1 MRIHHLTIQGFGPF
15 KDKQEIDFDALSQD
29 KIFMLEG
36 PTGAGKSSIIDAI
49 VFSLYGVTAHEAATK
64 SGPAGQRVRRDYCEV
79 GDETKVC
86 IEFSTGGARYKVTRT
101 AAYDAPKKR
110 GEGTTPVNERAI
122 LEFIDPPHDAINQV
136 REVSLRINEELRM
149 DNEQFSQMVVL
160 PQGDFASFLHAS
172 TEKRREVLEKIFK
185 TFFYDKIKSQLDLR
199 AKEFQGL
206 LAQQG
211 QEINHHVRNLEKEWV
226 ESKGDLDFKRLEA
239 LLNDKNEARDA
250 QNLELQAAID
260 LLRPNS
266 EKQIQERDS
275 VEKFLNPLKAELAL
289 LEDSQEKIKAKSDL
303 SKELDGLNAR
313 ADEMALKESQ
323 LLIRQKA
330 SGLQTLLES
339 RDSADNAMEEAL
351 EQIDEDYAE
360 MTSIE
365 VRARIKE
372 LNVKVPVLSR
382 KKDAAQKAEQEL
394 DDLETLLDESLDNE
408 LKIKSLS
415 TLTSKVSAAE
425 KKLEGAKKKVKEYR
439 ALEKESYI
447 GLAAKKLKK
456 GQPCPV
462 CGSAEHPNP
471 VKGQSGFDQDE
482 LDRLEQIVA
491 DVESE
496 LSEFRYELKDA
507 TTASKKKFK
516 PSTEL
521 KATKKKLEKSASD
534 AEEIVSE
541 YEEAQGELNDL
552 NEYLPHFSDYE
563 SAEKSRIA
571 SDTKIQ
577 SEMKRL
583 KIEDEDT
590 LLEILAI
597 DEDALRAA
605 VSTYTGRIKEINAL
619 LAQPDFKKLP
629 ESAELEEKIATL
641 AEKVSALDA
650 ELSLINDQL
659 AVVERIN
666 ESLRIAQTGI
676 TTAMDEIA
684 ELRETGDPY
693 LKLQG
698 WVDGT
703 NPAGLSL
710 TNFVLQERLEMI
722 LEYASRHLRRMSN
735 GKYEFRLHE
744 DRQGRAKK
752 AGLGITIMDYFAG
765 KERPA
770 ETLSGGETFYA
781 SLALAL
787 GLVEV
792 VKGDNG
798 GIELGTLFIDEGF
811 GSLSDDTLEEVL
823 DVLEDLREQRVIG
836 IISHVEGMKTQI
848 PMRLEVRPTEAGPS
862 TVKMAI
868 GKIAQV

>member
-49 VFSLYGVTAHEAATK
+49 VFALYGVTAHEAATK
-64 SGPAGQRVRRDYCEV
+64 SGPAGQRVRSDYCDA

-86 IEFSTGGARYKVTRT
+86 IDFSTGGARYKVTRT
-101 AAYDAPKKR
+101 AAYDAPKKS
-110 GEGTTPVNERAI
+110 GEGTTPVNAKAI
-122 LEFIDPPHDAINQV
+122 LEFIDPLHEAINQV
-136 REVSLRINEELRM
+136 KEVNLRIKEELRL

-172 TEKRREVLEKIFK
+172 TEKRREVLESIFK
-185 TFFYDKIKSQLDLR
+185 TFFYDKIKGQLDVR

-206 LAQQG
+206 LAQQS

-226 ESKGDLDFKRLEA
+226 ESHGELDFKRLEA
-239 LLNDKNEARDA
+239 LLNDKNEARET
-250 QNLELQAAID
+250 QTLELQSAID

-266 EKQIQERDS
+266 EKQTQERDA
-275 VEKFLNPLKAELAL
+275 VEKVLNPLKAELAL
-289 LEDSQEKIKAKSDL
+289 LEDSKEKIKAKTEL
-303 SKELDGLNAR
+303 STELEALSSK
-313 ADEMALKESQ
+313 ADEMDLKESQ

-339 RDSADNAMEEAL
+339 RDSANDAMEEAL
-351 EQIDEDYAE
+351 EEIDEDYAE
-360 MTSIE
+360 MTSAE
-365 VRARIKE
+365 VKARIKE
-372 LNVKVPVLSR
+372 LNVKVPALSR
-382 KKDAAQKAEQEL
+382 KADAAQKAESEL
-394 DDLETLLDESLDNE
+394 DDLEVLLEESIDNE
-408 LKIKSLS
+408 LKIKALPSLI
-415 TLTSKVSAAE
+415 TKVSALE
-425 KKLEGAKKKVKEYR
+425 KKLDGAKKKVKEYR

-462 CGSAEHPNP
+462 CGSEEHPNP
-471 VKGQSGFDQDE
+471 VINKSIFDQDE
-482 LDRLEQIVA
+482 MDRLEEIVA
-491 DVESE
+491 VVEGDLSE
-496 LSEFRYELKDA
+496 LKYELKDG
-507 TTASKKKFK
+507 TSASKKKFK
-516 PSTEL
+516 PSVEL
-521 KATKKKLEKSASD
+521 KATKKKLEKSAAD
-534 AEEIVSE
+534 AEEIQSE
-541 YEEAQGELNDL
+541 YDDAQQELSDLNDCL
-552 NEYLPHFSDYE
+552 QHFIDYE
-563 SAEKSRIA
+563 SAKKSMVA
-571 SDTKIQ
+571 SETKIE

-583 KIEDEDT
+583 KIEDEDK
-590 LLEILAI
+590 LIKILAI
-597 DEDALRAA
+597 DEEALRAE
-605 VSTYTGRIKEINAL
+605 VSSYTDRIKEINAL

-629 ESAELEEKIATL
+629 DANVLEEKISTMSQ
-641 AEKVSALDA
+641 KVSELEQ

-659 AVVERIN
+659 AVVERII
-666 ESLRIAQTGI
+666 ESLSSAQTGI
-676 TTAMDEIA
+676 SAALDEIA

-698 WVDGT
+698 WVDGK
-703 NPAGLSL
+703 NSAGLSL

-722 LEYASRHLRRMSN
+722 LEFASRHLRRMSN

-744 DRQGRAKK
+744 DKQGRSQK

-868 GKIAQV
+868 GKIG

>member
-49 VFSLYGVTAHEAATK
+49 VYSLYGVTAHEAATK
-64 SGPAGQRVRRDYCEV
+64 SGPAGQRVRSDYCEV

-86 IEFSTGGARYKVTRT
+86 IEFSTGGSRYKVTRT
-101 AAYDAPKKR
+101 AAYDAPKKS
-110 GEGTTPVNERAI
+110 GEGTTPVNAKAI
-122 LEFIDPPHDAINQV
+122 LEFIDPPHEAINQV
-136 REVSLRINEELRM
+136 KEVNLRIKEELRL

-172 TEKRREVLEKIFK
+172 TEKRREVLESIFK
-185 TFFYDKIKSQLDLR
+185 TFFYDKIKSQLDVR

-226 ESKGDLDFKRLEA
+226 ESKGELDFKRLEA
-239 LLNDKNEARDA
+239 LLNDKNELRDA

-266 EKQIQERDS
+266 EKQMQERDAA
-275 VEKFLNPLKAELAL
+275 EKVLNPMKAELAL
-289 LEDSQEKIKAKSDL
+289 LEDSQEKIKAKTDL
-303 SKELDGLNAR
+303 TAELEALNSS

-330 SGLQTLLES
+330 AGLQTLMES
-339 RDSADNAMEEAL
+339 REAADEAMEDAL

-360 MTSIE
+360 MTSPE
-365 VRARIKE
+365 VKARIKE
-372 LNVKVPVLSR
+372 LNVKVPALST
-382 KKDAAQKAEQEL
+382 KAVAAQKAESEL
-394 DDLETLLDESLDNE
+394 DDLEVLLEESIDFE
-408 LKIKSLS
+408 VKIKALP
-415 TLTSKVSAAE
+415 TLTTKVSAAE

-462 CGSAEHPNP
+462 CGSEEHPNP
-471 VKGQSGFDQDE
+471 VKGQSSFDQDE
-482 LDRLEQIVA
+482 LDRLEEIVA
-491 DVESE
+491 DIESDLSE
-496 LSEFRYELKDA
+496 LKYELKDA
-507 TTASKKKFK
+507 TAASKKKFK
-516 PSTEL
+516 PSVEL

-541 YEEAQGELNDL
+541 YEDAQQELSDLNDCL
-552 NEYLPHFSDYE
+552 QHFIDYE
-563 SAEKSRIA
+563 SAEKSKLA

-577 SEMKRL
+577 SEMRRL
-583 KIEDEDT
+583 KIEDEET
-590 LLEILAI
+590 LVEILAI
-597 DEDALRAA
+597 DEDALRAE
-605 VSTYTGRIKEINAL
+605 VSTYTDRIKEINAL

-629 ESAELEEKIATL
+629 ESAELGEKIRTL
-641 AEKVSALDA
+641 TEKVSALNE

-666 ESLRIAQTGI
+666 ESLNSAQVGI
-676 TTAMDEIA
+676 NAALDEIT
-684 ELRETGDPY
+684 ELRQTGDPY

-698 WVDGT
+698 WVDGK
-703 NPAGLSL
+703 NSAGLSL

-722 LEYASRHLRRMSN
+722 LEFASRHLRRMSN

-744 DRQGRAKK
+744 DKQGRAQK

-868 GKIAQV
+868 GNLG

>member
-64 SGPAGQRVRRDYCEV
+64 SGPAGQRVRSDYCEV

-360 MTSIE
+360 MTSTD

-482 LDRLEQIVA
+482 LDRLEEIV
-491 DVESE
+491 VEVENDLSE
-496 LSEFRYELKDA
+496 LKYELKDA
-507 TTASKKKFK
+507 TAASKKKFK
-516 PSTEL
+516 PSIEL

-577 SEMKRL
+577 AEIKRL
-583 KIEDEDT
+583 KIEDEDS
-590 LLEILAI
+590 LLKILKI

-641 AEKVSALDA
+641 AEKVSAMDA

-868 GKIAQV
+868 GNIG

>member
-49 VFSLYGVTAHEAATK
+49 VFALYGVTAHEAATK
-64 SGPAGQRVRRDYCEV
+64 SGPAGQRVRSDYCEA

-101 AAYDAPKKR
+101 AAYDAPKKS
-110 GEGTTPVNERAI
+110 GEGTTPVNAKAI
-122 LEFIDPPHDAINQV
+122 LEFIDPSHEAINQV
-136 REVSLRINEELRM
+136 KEVNLRIKEELRL

-172 TEKRREVLEKIFK
+172 TEKRREVLESIFK
-185 TFFYDKIKSQLDLR
+185 TFFYDKIKGQLDVR

-206 LAQQG
+206 LAQQS

-226 ESKGDLDFKRLEA
+226 ESKGELDFKRLEA
-239 LLNDKNEARDA
+239 LLNDKNEAREN
-250 QNLELQAAID
+250 QNLELKGAID

-266 EKQIQERDS
+266 EKQVQEREAF
-275 VEKFLNPLKAELAL
+275 EKVLNPLKAELAL
-289 LEDSQEKIKAKSDL
+289 LEDSQEKIKAKTDL
-303 SKELDGLNAR
+303 SEELEALSSKT
-313 ADEMALKESQ
+313 DEMALKESQ

-339 RDSADNAMEEAL
+339 RDSADEAMEEAL

-360 MTSIE
+360 MTSAE
-365 VRARIKE
+365 VKARIKE
-372 LNVKVPVLSR
+372 LNVKVPALSR
-382 KKDAAQKAEQEL
+382 KADAAQKAESEL
-394 DDLETLLDESLDNE
+394 DDLEVLLEESIDNE
-408 LKIKSLS
+408 LKIKVLPSLI
-415 TLTSKVSAAE
+415 TKVSALE

-439 ALEKESYI
+439 ALEKEGYI
-447 GLAAKKLKK
+447 GLAAKTLKK

-462 CGSAEHPNP
+462 CGSEEHPNP
-471 VKGQSGFDQDE
+471 VKNKSIFDQDE
-482 LDRLEQIVA
+482 MDRLEEIVA
-491 DVESE
+491 EVEGDLSE
-496 LSEFRYELKDA
+496 LKYELKDA
-507 TTASKKKFK
+507 TSASKKKFK
-516 PSTEL
+516 PSVEL

-534 AEEIVSE
+534 AEEIQGE
-541 YEEAQGELNDL
+541 YEDAQQELSDLNDCL
-552 NEYLPHFSDYE
+552 QHFIDYE
-563 SAEKSRIA
+563 SAEKSKIA
-571 SDTKIQ
+571 SETKIE

-590 LLEILAI
+590 LIEILAI
-597 DEDALRAA
+597 DEEALRAE
-605 VSTYTGRIKEINAL
+605 VTSYTDRIKEINAL

-629 ESAELEEKIATL
+629 DADALVEKISTLSQKVSELEQ
-641 AEKVSALDA
+641 

-666 ESLRIAQTGI
+666 ESLSSAQGGI
-676 TTAMDEIA
+676 SAALDEIA

-698 WVDGT
+698 WVDGK
-703 NPAGLSL
+703 NSAGLSL

-722 LEYASRHLRRMSN
+722 LEFASRHLRRMSN

-744 DRQGRAKK
+744 DKQGRSQK

-868 GKIAQV
+868 GKLS

>member
-64 SGPAGQRVRRDYCEV
+64 SGPAGQRVRSDYCEV

-86 IEFSTGGARYKVTRT
+86 IEFSTGGARYKVTRY

-239 LLNDKNEARDA
+239 LLNDKNEARET

-266 EKQIQERDS
+266 EKQIQERDA
-275 VEKFLNPLKAELAL
+275 VEKVLNPLKAELAL
-289 LEDSQEKIKAKSDL
+289 LEDSQEKIKAKMDL

-330 SGLQTLLES
+330 SGLQTLIES
-339 RDSADNAMEEAL
+339 REAADEAMEDAL

-360 MTSIE
+360 MTSTE

-408 LKIKSLS
+408 LKVKSLP

-471 VKGQSGFDQDE
+471 VKGQSSFDQDE
-482 LDRLEQIVA
+482 LDRLEEIV
-491 DVESE
+491 VEVENDLSE
-496 LSEFRYELKDA
+496 LKYELKDA
-507 TTASKKKFK
+507 TAASKKKFK
-516 PSTEL
+516 PSIEL

-541 YEEAQGELNDL
+541 YEDAQGELNDL

-563 SAEKSRIA
+563 SAEKSRLA

-577 SEMKRL
+577 AEIKRL

-629 ESAELEEKIATL
+629 ESAELEDKIATL
-641 AEKVSALDA
+641 AEKVSVLDA

-676 TTAMDEIA
+676 TTAMDEIT

-848 PMRLEVRPTEAGPS
+848 PMRLEVRPTDAGPS

-868 GKIAQV
+868 GNIG

>member
-49 VFSLYGVTAHEAATK
+49 VFALYGVTAHEAATK
-64 SGPAGQRVRRDYCEV
+64 SGPAGQRVRSDYCEA

-101 AAYDAPKKR
+101 AAYEAPKKS
-110 GEGTTPVNERAI
+110 GEGTTPVNAKAI
-122 LEFIDPPHDAINQV
+122 LEFIDPPHEAINQV
-136 REVSLRINEELRM
+136 KEVNLRIKEELRL

-160 PQGDFASFLHAS
+160 PQGDFATFLHAS
-172 TEKRREVLEKIFK
+172 TEKRREVLESIFK
-185 TFFYDKIKSQLDLR
+185 TFFYDKIKSQLDVR

-226 ESKGDLDFKRLEA
+226 EAKGDLDFKQLEE

-250 QNLELQAAID
+250 QNLALQAAID

-266 EKQIQERDS
+266 EKQIQERDA
-275 VEKFLNPLKAELAL
+275 VEKVLTPLKAELAL
-289 LEDSQEKIKAKSDL
+289 LEDSQEKIKAKTDL

-330 SGLQTLLES
+330 SGLQTLIES
-339 RDSADNAMEEAL
+339 RETADEAMEDAL

-360 MTSIE
+360 MTSTE

-408 LKIKSLS
+408 LKIKSLP

-471 VKGQSGFDQDE
+471 VKGQSSFDQDE
-482 LDRLEQIVA
+482 LDRLEEIV
-491 DVESE
+491 VEVENDLSE
-496 LSEFRYELKDA
+496 LKYELKDA
-507 TTASKKKFK
+507 TAASKKKFK
-516 PSTEL
+516 PSIEL

-552 NEYLPHFSDYE
+552 NEYLPRFSDYE
-563 SAEKSRIA
+563 SAEKSRLA

-577 SEMKRL
+577 AEIKRL
-583 KIEDEDT
+583 KIEDEDS
-590 LLEILAI
+590 LLKILKI

-868 GKIAQV
+868 GNIG

>member
-1 MRIHHLTIQGFGPF
+1 MRIHNLTIQGFGPF

-49 VFSLYGVTAHEAATK
+49 VFALYGVTAHEAATK
-64 SGPAGQRVRRDYCEV
+64 SGPAGQRVRSDYCEA

-101 AAYDAPKKR
+101 AAYDAPKKS
-110 GEGTTPVNERAI
+110 GEGTTPVNAKAI
-122 LEFIDPPHDAINQV
+122 LEFIDPPHEAIHQV
-136 REVSLRINEELRM
+136 KEVSLRIKEELRL

-172 TEKRREVLEKIFK
+172 TEKRREVLESIFK
-185 TFFYDKIKSQLDLR
+185 IFFYDKIKGQLDVR

-206 LAQQG
+206 LAQQS

-226 ESKGDLDFKRLEA
+226 ESYGELDFKRLEA
-239 LLNDKNEARDA
+239 LLNDKNEARETQD
-250 QNLELQAAID
+250 LELQSAID
-260 LLRPNS
+260 LLRPNN
-266 EKQIQERDS
+266 EKQTQEREAI
-275 VEKFLNPLKAELAL
+275 EKVLNPLKAELAL
-289 LEDSQEKIKAKSDL
+289 LEDSQEKIKAKTDL
-303 SKELDGLNAR
+303 STELEALSSK

-330 SGLQTLLES
+330 AGLQTLLES
-339 RDSADNAMEEAL
+339 RDAADDAMEEAL

-360 MTSIE
+360 MTSAE
-365 VRARIKE
+365 VKARIKE
-372 LNVKVPVLSR
+372 LNVKVPALSR
-382 KKDAAQKAEQEL
+382 KADAAQKAESEL
-394 DDLETLLDESLDNE
+394 DDLEVLLEESIDNE
-408 LKIKSLS
+408 LKIKALPSL
-415 TLTSKVSAAE
+415 TTKVSALE
-425 KKLEGAKKKVKEYR
+425 KKLDGAKKKVKECR
-439 ALEKESYI
+439 ALEKEGYI

-462 CGSAEHPNP
+462 CGSEEHPNP
-471 VKGQSGFDQDE
+471 VKSKSIFDQDE
-482 LDRLEQIVA
+482 MDRLEEIVA
-491 DVESE
+491 AVEDE
-496 LSEFRYELKDA
+496 LSELKYELKDA
-507 TTASKKKFK
+507 TSVSKKKFK
-516 PSTEL
+516 PSVEL
-521 KATKKKLEKSASD
+521 KVIKKKLEKSASD
-534 AEEIVSE
+534 AEEIQSE
-541 YEEAQGELNDL
+541 YEDAQQELSDLNDCL
-552 NEYLPHFSDYE
+552 QHFTDYE
-563 SAEKSRIA
+563 SAEKSKVT
-571 SDTKIQ
+571 SETKIK

-583 KIEDEDT
+583 KIKDEEALIET
-590 LLEILAI
+590 LAI
-597 DEDALRAA
+597 DEEALRAE
-605 VSTYTGRIKEINAL
+605 VTTYTDRIKEISAL

-629 ESAELEEKIATL
+629 DADELEEKISAL
-641 AEKVSALDA
+641 SQKVSGLEQ

-666 ESLRIAQTGI
+666 ESLSSAQSGVIA
-676 TTAMDEIA
+676 ALDEIA

-693 LKLQG
+693 LKLQS
-698 WVDGT
+698 WVDGK

-722 LEYASRHLRRMSN
+722 LEFASRHLRRMSN

-744 DRQGRAKK
+744 DKQGRAQK

-811 GSLSDDTLEEVL
+811 GSLSDDTLDEVL

-868 GKIAQV
+868 GKIA

>member
-64 SGPAGQRVRRDYCEV
+64 SGPAGQRVRSDYCEV

-101 AAYDAPKKR
+101 AAYEAPKKS
-110 GEGTTPVNERAI
+110 GEGTTPVNAKAI
-122 LEFIDPPHDAINQV
+122 LEFIDPPHEAINQV
-136 REVSLRINEELRM
+136 KEVNLRIKEELRL

-172 TEKRREVLEKIFK
+172 TEKRREVLESIFK
-185 TFFYDKIKSQLDLR
+185 TFFYDKIKGQLDVR

-226 ESKGDLDFKRLEA
+226 ESKGELDFKRLEA

-250 QNLELQAAID
+250 QNVELQGAID

-266 EKQIQERDS
+266 DKQMQERDAA
-275 VEKFLNPLKAELAL
+275 EKVLNPMKAELAL
-289 LEDSQEKIKAKSDL
+289 LEDSQEKIKAKT
-303 SKELDGLNAR
+303 ELTTELETLNSR
-313 ADEMALKESQ
+313 ADQMALKESQ

-330 SGLQTLLES
+330 SGLQTILES
-339 RDSADNAMEEAL
+339 RETADEAMEDAL
-351 EQIDEDYAE
+351 EQIDEDYVE
-360 MTSIE
+360 MTSTE
-365 VRARIKE
+365 VKARIKE
-372 LNVKVPVLSR
+372 LNVKVPVLST
-382 KKDAAQKAEQEL
+382 KAVAAQKAESEL
-394 DDLETLLDESLDNE
+394 DDLDELLEESIDNE
-408 LKIKSLS
+408 LKIKALP
-415 TLTSKVSAAE
+415 TLTNKVAALE

-462 CGSAEHPNP
+462 CGSEEHPNP
-471 VKGQSGFDQDE
+471 VKGQSSFDQDE

-491 DVESE
+491 EVESE

-521 KATKKKLEKSASD
+521 KATKKKLEKSAAD

-541 YEEAQGELNDL
+541 YEDAQQELSDLNDCL
-552 NEYLPHFSDYE
+552 QHFIDYE
-563 SAEKSRIA
+563 SAEKSKLA

-597 DEDALRAA
+597 DEDSLRAE
-605 VSTYTGRIKEINAL
+605 VSAYSGRIKEINAL

-629 ESAELEEKIATL
+629 ESAELGEKIRTL
-641 AEKVSALDA
+641 TEKVSALNE

-666 ESLRIAQTGI
+666 ESLNSAQAGI
-676 TTAMDEIA
+676 NAALDEIT
-684 ELRETGDPY
+684 ELRLTGDPY

-698 WVDGT
+698 WVDGKNT
-703 NPAGLSL
+703 AGLSL

-722 LEYASRHLRRMSN
+722 LEFASRHLRRMSN

-744 DRQGRAKK
+744 DRQGRAQK

-868 GKIAQV
+868 GNIG

>member
-64 SGPAGQRVRRDYCEV
+64 SGPAGQRVRSDYCEV

-101 AAYDAPKKR
+101 AAYEAPKKS
-110 GEGTTPVNERAI
+110 GEGTTPVNAKAI
-122 LEFIDPPHDAINQV
+122 LEFIDPPHEAINQV
-136 REVSLRINEELRM
+136 KEVNLRIKEELRL

-172 TEKRREVLEKIFK
+172 TEKRREVLESIFK
-185 TFFYDKIKSQLDLR
+185 TFFYDKIKGQLDVR

-226 ESKGDLDFKRLEA
+226 ESKGELDFKRLEA
-239 LLNDKNEARDA
+239 LLNDKNETRDA
-250 QNLELQAAID
+250 QNVELQGAID

-266 EKQIQERDS
+266 DKQMQERDAA
-275 VEKFLNPLKAELAL
+275 EKVLNPMKAELAL
-289 LEDSQEKIKAKSDL
+289 LEDSQEKIKAKTDL
-303 SKELDGLNAR
+303 TTELETLNSR
-313 ADEMALKESQ
+313 ADQMALKESQ

-330 SGLQTLLES
+330 SGLQTILES
-339 RDSADNAMEEAL
+339 RETADEAMEDAL
-351 EQIDEDYAE
+351 EQIDEDYVE
-360 MTSIE
+360 MTSTE
-365 VRARIKE
+365 VKARIKE
-372 LNVKVPVLSR
+372 LNVKVPVLST
-382 KKDAAQKAEQEL
+382 KAVAAQKAESEL
-394 DDLETLLDESLDNE
+394 EDLDELLEESIDNE
-408 LKIKSLS
+408 LKIKALP
-415 TLTSKVSAAE
+415 TLTNKVAALE

-462 CGSAEHPNP
+462 CGSEEHPNP
-471 VKGQSGFDQDE
+471 VKGQSSFDQDE

-491 DVESE
+491 EIESE
-496 LSEFRYELKDA
+496 LSEFKYELKDA

-521 KATKKKLEKSASD
+521 KATKKKLEKSAAD

-541 YEEAQGELNDL
+541 FEDAQQELSDLND
-552 NEYLPHFSDYE
+552 YLQHFIDYE
-563 SAEKSRIA
+563 SAEKSKHA

-597 DEDALRAA
+597 DEDSLRAE
-605 VSTYTGRIKEINAL
+605 VSAYTGRIKEINAL

-629 ESAELEEKIATL
+629 ESAELGEKIRTL
-641 AEKVSALDA
+641 TEKVTALNE

-666 ESLRIAQTGI
+666 ESLNSAQAGI
-676 TTAMDEIA
+676 NAALDEIT
-684 ELRETGDPY
+684 ELRQTGDPY

-698 WVDGT
+698 WVDGKNT
-703 NPAGLSL
+703 AGLSL

-722 LEYASRHLRRMSN
+722 LEFASRHLRRMSN

-744 DRQGRAKK
+744 DRQGRAQK

-848 PMRLEVRPTEAGPS
+848 PMRLEVRPTDAGPS

-868 GKIAQV
+868 GNIG

>member
-49 VFSLYGVTAHEAATK
+49 VFALYGVTAHEAATK
-64 SGPAGQRVRRDYCEV
+64 SGPAGQRVRSDYCEV

-101 AAYDAPKKR
+101 AAYEAPKKS
-110 GEGTTPVNERAI
+110 GEGTTPVNAKAI
-122 LEFIDPPHDAINQV
+122 LEFIDPPHEAINQV
-136 REVSLRINEELRM
+136 KEVNLRIKEELRL

-172 TEKRREVLEKIFK
+172 TEKRREVLESIFK
-185 TFFYDKIKSQLDLR
+185 TFFYDKIKSQLDVR

-226 ESKGDLDFKRLEA
+226 DSKGELDFKRLEA
-239 LLNDKNEARDA
+239 LLNDKNETRDT
-250 QNLELQAAID
+250 QNVELQAAID

-266 EKQIQERDS
+266 EKQMQERDAAER
-275 VEKFLNPLKAELAL
+275 VLNPLKAELAL
-289 LEDSQEKIKAKSDL
+289 LEDSQEKIKAKTDL
-303 SKELDGLNAR
+303 TTELEGLNSR
-313 ADEMALKESQ
+313 ADQMALKESQ

-330 SGLQTLLES
+330 SGLQTLIES
-339 RDSADNAMEEAL
+339 REASDEAMDDAL

-360 MTSIE
+360 MTSAE
-365 VRARIKE
+365 VKARIKE
-372 LNVKVPVLSR
+372 LNVKVPALST
-382 KKDAAQKAEQEL
+382 KAVAAQKAESEL
-394 DDLETLLDESLDNE
+394 DDLEVLLEESIDFE
-408 LKIKSLS
+408 VKIKALP
-415 TLTSKVSAAE
+415 TLINKVAAAE

-462 CGSAEHPNP
+462 CGSEEHPNP

-482 LDRLEQIVA
+482 LDRLEEIVA
-491 DVESE
+491 DIESDLSE
-496 LSEFRYELKDA
+496 LKYELKDA
-507 TTASKKKFK
+507 NSASKKKFK
-516 PSTEL
+516 PSAEL
-521 KATKKKLEKSASD
+521 KATKKKLEKSAAD

-541 YEEAQGELNDL
+541 YEDAQQELNDL
-552 NEYLPHFSDYE
+552 NDCLQHFIDYE
-563 SAEKSRIA
+563 SAEKSKLA

-577 SEMKRL
+577 SEIKRL

-597 DEDALRAA
+597 DEDSLRAE
-605 VSTYTGRIKEINAL
+605 VSSYTDRIKEINAL

-629 ESAELEEKIATL
+629 ESAELGEKIRALT
-641 AEKVSALDA
+641 EKVSALNE
-650 ELSLINDQL
+650 ELSRINDQL

-666 ESLRIAQTGI
+666 ESLNTAQVGI
-676 TTAMDEIA
+676 NAALDEIT
-684 ELRETGDPY
+684 ELRQTGDPY

-698 WVDGT
+698 WVDGKNT
-703 NPAGLSL
+703 AGLSL

-722 LEYASRHLRRMSN
+722 LEFASRHLRRMSN

-744 DRQGRAKK
+744 DKQGRAQK

-868 GKIAQV
+868 GNLG

>member
-64 SGPAGQRVRRDYCEV
+64 SGPAGQRVRSDYCEA

-101 AAYDAPKKR
+101 AAYEAPKKS
-110 GEGTTPVNERAI
+110 GEGTTPVNAKAI
-122 LEFIDPPHDAINQV
+122 LEFIDPPHEAINQV
-136 REVSLRINEELRM
+136 KEVNLRIKEELRL

-172 TEKRREVLEKIFK
+172 TEKRREVLESIFK
-185 TFFYDKIKSQLDLR
+185 TFFYDKIKGQLDVR

-226 ESKGDLDFKRLEA
+226 ESKGELDFKRLEA

-250 QNLELQAAID
+250 QNVELQGAID

-266 EKQIQERDS
+266 DKQMQERDAA
-275 VEKFLNPLKAELAL
+275 EKVLNPMKAELAL
-289 LEDSQEKIKAKSDL
+289 LEDSQEKIKAKT
-303 SKELDGLNAR
+303 ELTTELETLNSR
-313 ADEMALKESQ
+313 ADQMALKESQ

-330 SGLQTLLES
+330 SGLQTILES
-339 RDSADNAMEEAL
+339 RETADEAMEDAL
-351 EQIDEDYAE
+351 EQIDEDYVE
-360 MTSIE
+360 MTSTE
-365 VRARIKE
+365 VKARIKE
-372 LNVKVPVLSR
+372 LNVKVPVLST
-382 KKDAAQKAEQEL
+382 KAVAAQKAESEL
-394 DDLETLLDESLDNE
+394 EDLDELLEESIDNE
-408 LKIKSLS
+408 QKIKALP
-415 TLTSKVSAAE
+415 TLTNKVAALE

-462 CGSAEHPNP
+462 CGSEEHPNP
-471 VKGQSGFDQDE
+471 VKGQSSFEQDE

-491 DVESE
+491 EVESE
-496 LSEFRYELKDA
+496 LSEFKYELKDA

-521 KATKKKLEKSASD
+521 KATKKKLEKSAAD

-541 YEEAQGELNDL
+541 YEDAQQELSDLNDCL
-552 NEYLPHFSDYE
+552 QHFIDYE
-563 SAEKSRIA
+563 SAEKSKLA

-597 DEDALRAA
+597 DEDSLRAE
-605 VSTYTGRIKEINAL
+605 VSAYSGRIKEINAL

-629 ESAELEEKIATL
+629 ESAELGEKIRTL
-641 AEKVSALDA
+641 TEKVSALNE

-666 ESLRIAQTGI
+666 ESLNSAQAGI
-676 TTAMDEIA
+676 NAALDEIT
-684 ELRETGDPY
+684 ELRLTGDPY

-698 WVDGT
+698 WVDGKNT
-703 NPAGLSL
+703 AGLSL

-722 LEYASRHLRRMSN
+722 LEFASRHLRRMSN

-744 DRQGRAKK
+744 DRQGRAQK

-868 GKIAQV
+868 GNLA

>member
-49 VFSLYGVTAHEAATK
+49 VFALYGVTAHEAATI
-64 SGPAGQRVRRDYCEV
+64 SGPAGQRVRSDYCEA

-86 IEFSTGGARYKVTRT
+86 IDFSTGGSRYRVTRI
-101 AAYDAPKKR
+101 AAYDAPKKS
-110 GEGTTPVNERAI
+110 GEGTTPVNAKAI
-122 LEFIDPPHDAINQV
+122 LEFIDPPHEAINQV
-136 REVSLRINEELRM
+136 KEVNLRIKEELRL

-172 TEKRREVLEKIFK
+172 TEKRREILESIFK
-185 TFFYDKIKSQLDLR
+185 TFFYDKIKAQLDVR
-199 AKEFQGL
+199 AKEIQGL
-206 LAQQG
+206 IAQQG
-211 QEINHHVRNLEKEWV
+211 QEINHHVRNLEKEWNP
-226 ESKGDLDFKRLEA
+226 SKGDLDFKRLEG
-239 LLNDKNEARDA
+239 LLNDKNEPRDS
-250 QNLELQAAID
+250 QNLELQNAID

-266 EKQIQERDS
+266 DTQMKERDA
-275 VEKFLNPLKAELAL
+275 VEKILNPLKAELAL
-289 LEDSQEKIKAKSDL
+289 LEDSQEKIKAKTDL
-303 SKELDGLNAR
+303 TAELHDLTSMT
-313 ADEMALKESQ
+313 DVMTLKESQ

-330 SGLQTLLES
+330 SGLQTLLEN
-339 RDSADNAMEEAL
+339 RNSAEDAMEEAL
-351 EQIDEDYAE
+351 EQIDENYTE
-360 MTSIE
+360 MTSSE
-365 VRARIKE
+365 VTTRIKE
-372 LNVKVPVLSR
+372 LNVNVPRLS
-382 KKDAAQKAEQEL
+382 KKADAAQKAESEL
-394 DDLETLLDESLDNE
+394 DDLEQLLEESMDIE
-408 LKIKSLS
+408 LKIKALP
-415 TLTSKVSAAE
+415 TLTTRVSTME
-425 KKLEGAKKKVKEYR
+425 KKLENTKKNRKDYR

-462 CGSAEHPNP
+462 CGSQEHPNP
-471 VKGQSGFDQDE
+471 VKGQSSFEQDK
-482 LDRLEQIVA
+482 LDRLEEIVA
-491 DVESE
+491 EVENN
-496 LSEFRYELKDA
+496 LSEIKYELKDA
-507 TTASKKKFK
+507 ISASKKKFK
-516 PSTEL
+516 SSAEL

-534 AEEIVSE
+534 SE
-541 YEEAQGELNDL
+541 KIESELEDAQQELSDLNDCL
-552 NEYLPHFSDYE
+552 KYFINYE
-563 SAEKSRIA
+563 SAEKLKTTN
-571 SDTKIQ
+571 DTKLE
-577 SEMKRL
+577 SEMRRL
-583 KIEDEDT
+583 KVEDEDT
-590 LLEILAI
+590 LIQILAI
-597 DEDALRAA
+597 DEDKLRAE

-629 ESAELEEKIATL
+629 ESVELEEKISIL
-641 AEKVSALDA
+641 KQKVHEREQ
-650 ELSLINDQL
+650 ELSRINDQL
-659 AVVERIN
+659 AIVERIN
-666 ESLRIAQTGI
+666 ESLNFALTGI
-676 TTAMDEIA
+676 NSALDEIT
-684 ELRETGDPY
+684 EMRQTGDPY

-703 NPAGLSL
+703 NTADLSL

-823 DVLEDLREQRVIG
+823 DVLEDLREQRIIG

-862 TVKMAI
+862 KVKMAV
-868 GKIAQV
+868 GKIA

>member
-64 SGPAGQRVRRDYCEV
+64 SGPAGQRVRSDYCEV

-360 MTSIE
+360 MTSTE

-482 LDRLEQIVA
+482 LDRLEEVV
-491 DVESE
+491 VEVENDLSE
-496 LSEFRYELKDA
+496 LKYELKDA
-507 TTASKKKFK
+507 TAASKKKFK
-516 PSTEL
+516 PSIEL

-577 SEMKRL
+577 AEIKRL
-583 KIEDEDT
+583 KIEDEDS
-590 LLEILAI
+590 LLKILKI

-868 GKIAQV
+868 GNLG

>member
-1 MRIHHLTIQGFGPF
+1 MRIHSLTIQGFGPF

-36 PTGAGKSSIIDAI
+36 PTGSGKSSIIDAI
-49 VFSLYGVTAHEAATK
+49 VFALYGVTAHEAATK
-64 SGPAGQRVRRDYCEV
+64 SGPAGQRVRSDYCEP

-86 IEFSTGGARYKVTRT
+86 IDFSTGGARYKVTRT
-101 AAYDAPKKR
+101 AAYDAPKKS
-110 GEGTTPVNERAI
+110 GEGTTPVNAKAI
-122 LEFIDPPHDAINQV
+122 LEFIDPPHEAVSQV
-136 REVSLRINEELRM
+136 KEVNLRIKEELRL

-172 TEKRREVLEKIFK
+172 TEKRREVLESIFK

-199 AKEFQGL
+199 AKEIQGL
-206 LAQQG
+206 LAQQAI
-211 QEINHHVRNLEKEWV
+211 EINHHVRNLQKEWV
-226 ESKGDLDFKRLEA
+226 ESKGDLDFERLEA
-239 LLNDKNEARDA
+239 VLNDNNESRQTQD
-250 QNLELQAAID
+250 LELKSAID

-266 EKQIQERDS
+266 ENLIQERTA
-275 VEKFLNPLKAELAL
+275 VEKVLTPKKAELAL
-289 LEDSQEKIKAKSDL
+289 LEDSQEKIQAK
-303 SKELDGLNAR
+303 KELSEELEGLSSK
-313 ADEMALKESQ
+313 ADEMTLKESQ
-323 LLIRQKA
+323 LLMRQKA
-330 SGLQTLLES
+330 AGLQTLLES
-339 RDSADNAMEEAL
+339 RDSADETMEEAF
-351 EQIDEDYAE
+351 EQIGEDYAE
-360 MTSIE
+360 LTSVE
-365 VRARIKE
+365 VKARIKE
-372 LNVKVPVLSR
+372 LNLKVPALA
-382 KKDAAQKAEQEL
+382 KKADAAQKAETELEDL
-394 DDLETLLDESLDNE
+394 DDLINESIDIE
-408 LKIKSLS
+408 QKIKALPSLTTKAS
-415 TLTSKVSAAE
+415 SLE
-425 KKLEGAKKKVKEYR
+425 KKFDAAKKKVKEYR
-439 ALEKESYI
+439 TLERDSYI

-462 CGSAEHPNP
+462 CGSEEHPNP
-471 VKGQSGFDQDE
+471 VKAQGSYDQDE
-482 LDRLEQIVA
+482 MNRLE
-491 DVESE
+491 ESVSEIERE
-496 LSEFRYELKDA
+496 LGDLKYDLKDA

-516 PSTEL
+516 PSVEL

-534 AEEIVSE
+534 AEEIVDE
-541 YEEAQGELNDL
+541 YEAAQQELSDLNDCL
-552 NEYLPHFSDYE
+552 QHFIDYE
-563 SAEKSRIA
+563 SAEKSKIA
-571 SDTKIQ
+571 SETKLQ

-583 KIEDEDT
+583 KIEDEDS
-590 LLEILAI
+590 LVEILEI
-597 DEDALRAA
+597 DEEALRAE
-605 VSTYTGRIKEINAL
+605 VSGYTDRIKEINTL
-619 LAQPDFKKLP
+619 LAQADFKKLP
-629 ESAELEEKIATL
+629 DADELDQKIQVL
-641 AEKVSALDA
+641 VEKVTELDV
-650 ELSLINDQL
+650 ELSAINDQL

-666 ESLRIAQTGI
+666 EGLKSAQLGVA
-676 TTAMDEIA
+676 TALDEIS

-698 WVDGT
+698 WVDGK
-703 NPAGLSL
+703 NSAGLSL

-722 LEYASRHLRRMSN
+722 LEFASRHLRRMSN
-735 GKYEFRLHE
+735 GKYEFRLYE
-744 DRQGRAKK
+744 EKQGRTQK

-823 DVLEDLREQRVIG
+823 DVLEDLREERVIG

-868 GKIAQV
+868 ASIG

>member
-64 SGPAGQRVRRDYCEV
+64 SGPAGQRVRSDYCEA

-86 IEFSTGGARYKVTRT
+86 IEFSTGGARYKVTRN
-101 AAYDAPKKR
+101 AAYDAPKKS
-110 GEGTTPVNERAI
+110 GEGTTPVNAKAI
-122 LEFIDPPHDAINQV
+122 LEFIDPTHEAISQV
-136 REVSLRINEELRM
+136 KEVNLRIKEELRL

-172 TEKRREVLEKIFK
+172 TEKRREVLESIFK
-185 TFFYDKIKSQLDLR
+185 TFFYDKIKSQLDVR

-211 QEINHHVRNLEKEWV
+211 QEINHHVRNLEKEWI
-226 ESKGDLDFKRLEA
+226 ESKGELDFKRLEA
-239 LLNDKNEARDA
+239 LLNDKNEKRETQD
-250 QNLELQAAID
+250 LELQGAID

-266 EKQIQERDS
+266 ENQIQKREA
-275 VEKFLNPLKAELAL
+275 VEKLLNPLKAELAL
-289 LEDSQEKIKAKSDL
+289 LEDSQEKFKAKTDL
-303 SKELDGLNAR
+303 TTELEGLNSKT
-313 ADEMALKESQ
+313 DEMTLKESQ

-330 SGLQTLLES
+330 SGLQTLLEN
-339 RDSADNAMEEAL
+339 RDSADEAMEEAL
-351 EQIDEDYAE
+351 NQIDDSYAE
-360 MTSIE
+360 MTSSE
-365 VRARIKE
+365 VKSRIKE
-372 LNVKVPVLSR
+372 LNVKVPALS
-382 KKDAAQKAEQEL
+382 KKADAAQKAESEL
-394 DDLETLLDESLDNE
+394 DDLEVLLEESIDNE
-408 LKIKSLS
+408 IKIKALP
-415 TLTSKVSAAE
+415 TLTTKVSVLE
-425 KKLEGAKKKVKEYR
+425 KKLEGAKKKVKDYR

-462 CGSAEHPNP
+462 CGSEEHPNP
-471 VKGQSGFDQDE
+471 VKGKGGFDQDE
-482 LDRLEQIVA
+482 MDRLEVIV
-491 DVESE
+491 DEVESE
-496 LSEFRYELKDA
+496 LSELKYEFKDA
-507 TTASKKKFK
+507 TSASKKKFK
-516 PSTEL
+516 PSAEL

-541 YEEAQGELNDL
+541 YEDAQQTLSDLNDCL
-552 NEYLPHFSDYE
+552 QHFIDYE
-563 SAEKSRIA
+563 SAEKSKVI
-571 SDTKIQ
+571 SETKI
-577 SEMKRL
+577 ETDMKRL

-590 LLEILAI
+590 LIEILAI
-597 DEDALRAA
+597 DEDALRAE
-605 VSTYTGRIKEINAL
+605 VSAFTGRIKEINAL

-629 ESAELEEKIATL
+629 DSAVLEEKIKTL
-641 AEKVSALDA
+641 GEKVGELDQ
-650 ELSLINDQL
+650 ELALINDQL

-666 ESLRIAQTGI
+666 ESLRSAQTGI
-676 TTAMDEIA
+676 TAALDEIA

-698 WVDGT
+698 WVDGKNT
-703 NPAGLSL
+703 AGLSL

-722 LEYASRHLRRMSN
+722 LEFASRHLRRMSN

-744 DRQGRAKK
+744 DKQGRSQK

-848 PMRLEVRPTEAGPS
+848 PMRLEVRPTDAGPS

-868 GKIAQV
+868 GNLG

>member
-29 KIFMLEG
+29 RIFMLEG

-49 VFSLYGVTAHEAATK
+49 VFALYGVTAHEAATK
-64 SGPAGQRVRRDYCEV
+64 SGPAGQRVRSDYCEA

-86 IEFSTGGARYKVTRT
+86 IDFSTGGARYKVTRT
-101 AAYDAPKKR
+101 AAYDAPKKS
-110 GEGTTPVNERAI
+110 GEGTTPVNAKAI
-122 LEFIDPPHDAINQV
+122 LEFIDPPHEAINQV
-136 REVSLRINEELRM
+136 KEVNLRIKEELRL

-172 TEKRREVLEKIFK
+172 TEKRREVLESIFK
-185 TFFYDKIKSQLDLR
+185 TFFYDKIKGQLDLR

-206 LAQQG
+206 LTQQA
-211 QEINHHVRNLEKEWV
+211 QEINHHVRNLEKEWD
-226 ESKGDLDFKRLEA
+226 ESKGELDFQRLEA
-239 LLNDKNEARDA
+239 LLNDKNEKRET
-250 QNLELQAAID
+250 QNLELKGAID

-266 EKQIQERDS
+266 EKQTQERDA
-275 VEKFLNPLKAELAL
+275 VEKVLNPLKADLAL
-289 LEDSQEKIKAKSDL
+289 LEDSKEKIKAKTDL
-303 SKELDGLNAR
+303 STELEALSTK
-313 ADEMALKESQ
+313 ADEMDLKESQ

-339 RDSADNAMEEAL
+339 RDSANDAMEEAL
-351 EQIDEDYAE
+351 EEIDEDYAE
-360 MTSIE
+360 MTSAE
-365 VRARIKE
+365 VKARIKE
-372 LNVKVPVLSR
+372 LNVKVPALSR
-382 KKDAAQKAEQEL
+382 KADAAQKAESEL
-394 DDLETLLDESLDNE
+394 DDLEVLLEESIDNE
-408 LKIKSLS
+408 LKIKALPSLI
-415 TLTSKVSAAE
+415 TKVSALE
-425 KKLEGAKKKVKEYR
+425 KNLDGAKKKVKEYR

-462 CGSAEHPNP
+462 CGSEEHPNP
-471 VKGQSGFDQDE
+471 VNNKNIFDQDE
-482 LDRLEQIVA
+482 MDRLEEIVA
-491 DVESE
+491 EVDADLSE
-496 LSEFRYELKDA
+496 LRYELKDA
-507 TTASKKKFK
+507 TSASKKKFK
-516 PSTEL
+516 PSVEL
-521 KATKKKLEKSASD
+521 KANKKKLEKSASD
-534 AEEIVSE
+534 AEKIQSE
-541 YEEAQGELNDL
+541 YEDAQQELSDLNDCL
-552 NEYLPHFSDYE
+552 QHFIDYE
-563 SAEKSRIA
+563 SAEKSKVV
-571 SDTKIQ
+571 SETKIE

-583 KIEDEDT
+583 KIEDEET
-590 LLEILAI
+590 LIEILAI
-597 DEDALRAA
+597 DEEALRAE
-605 VSTYTGRIKEINAL
+605 VSSYTDRIKEINAL

-629 ESAELEEKIATL
+629 DANVLEEKISTMSQ
-641 AEKVSALDA
+641 KVSELEQ
-650 ELSLINDQL
+650 ELSLVNDQL
-659 AVVERIN
+659 AVVERII
-666 ESLRIAQTGI
+666 ESLSSAQTGI
-676 TTAMDEIA
+676 SAALDEIA

-698 WVDGT
+698 WVDGK
-703 NPAGLSL
+703 NSAGLSL

-722 LEYASRHLRRMSN
+722 LEFASRHLRRMSN

-744 DRQGRAKK
+744 DKQGRSQK

-862 TVKMAI
+862 TVTMAI
-868 GKIAQV
+868 GKIG

>member
-64 SGPAGQRVRRDYCEV
+64 SGPASQRVRSDYCEA

-101 AAYDAPKKR
+101 AAYEAPKKS
-110 GEGTTPVNERAI
+110 GEGTTPVNAKAI
-122 LEFIDPPHDAINQV
+122 LEFIDPPHEAINQV
-136 REVSLRINEELRM
+136 KEVNLRIKEELRL

-172 TEKRREVLEKIFK
+172 TEKRREVLESIFK
-185 TFFYDKIKSQLDLR
+185 TFFYDKIKGQLDVR

-226 ESKGDLDFKRLEA
+226 DSKGELDFKRLEA

-250 QNLELQAAID
+250 QNVELQGAID

-266 EKQIQERDS
+266 DKQMQERDAA
-275 VEKFLNPLKAELAL
+275 EKVLNPMKAELAL
-289 LEDSQEKIKAKSDL
+289 LEDSQEKIKAKTGL
-303 SKELDGLNAR
+303 TTELETLNSR
-313 ADEMALKESQ
+313 ADQMALKESQ

-330 SGLQTLLES
+330 SGLQTILES
-339 RDSADNAMEEAL
+339 RETADEAMEDAL
-351 EQIDEDYAE
+351 EQIDEDYVE
-360 MTSIE
+360 MTSTE
-365 VRARIKE
+365 VKARIKE
-372 LNVKVPVLSR
+372 LNVKVPVLST
-382 KKDAAQKAEQEL
+382 KAVAAQKAESEL
-394 DDLETLLDESLDNE
+394 EDLDELLEESIDNE
-408 LKIKSLS
+408 LKIKALP
-415 TLTSKVSAAE
+415 TLTNKVAALE

-447 GLAAKKLKK
+447 GLAAKKLMKC
-456 GQPCPV
+456 QPSPV
-462 CGSAEHPNP
+462 CGSEEHPNP
-471 VKGQSGFDQDE
+471 VKGQSSFEQDE

-491 DVESE
+491 EVDSE

-521 KATKKKLEKSASD
+521 KATKKKLEKSAAD

-541 YEEAQGELNDL
+541 YEDAQQELSDLNDCL
-552 NEYLPHFSDYE
+552 QHFIDYE
-563 SAEKSRIA
+563 SAEKSKLA

-590 LLEILAI
+590 LIEILAI
-597 DEDALRAA
+597 DEDTLRAE
-605 VSTYTGRIKEINAL
+605 VSVYSGRIKEINAL

-629 ESAELEEKIATL
+629 ESAELGEKIRTL
-641 AEKVSALDA
+641 TEKVTALNE

-666 ESLRIAQTGI
+666 ESLNSAQGGI
-676 TTAMDEIA
+676 NAALNEIT
-684 ELRETGDPY
+684 ELRQTGDPY

-698 WVDGT
+698 WVDGKNT
-703 NPAGLSL
+703 AGLSL

-722 LEYASRHLRRMSN
+722 LEFASRHLRRMSN

-744 DRQGRAKK
+744 DRQGRAQK

-868 GKIAQV
+868 GNIG

>member
-64 SGPAGQRVRRDYCEV
+64 SGPAGQRVRSDYCEV

-101 AAYDAPKKR
+101 AAYEAPKKS
-110 GEGTTPVNERAI
+110 GEGTTPVNAKAI
-122 LEFIDPPHDAINQV
+122 LEFIDPPHEAINQV
-136 REVSLRINEELRM
+136 KEVNLRIKEELRL

-172 TEKRREVLEKIFK
+172 TEKRREVLESIFK
-185 TFFYDKIKSQLDLR
+185 TFFYDKIKGQLDIR

-226 ESKGDLDFKRLEA
+226 ESKGELDFKRLEA
-239 LLNDKNEARDA
+239 LLNDKNETRDA
-250 QNLELQAAID
+250 QNVELQGAID

-266 EKQIQERDS
+266 DKQMQERDAA
-275 VEKFLNPLKAELAL
+275 EKVLNPMKAELAL
-289 LEDSQEKIKAKSDL
+289 LEDSQEKIKAKT
-303 SKELDGLNAR
+303 ELTTELETLNSR
-313 ADEMALKESQ
+313 ADQMALKESQ

-330 SGLQTLLES
+330 SGLQTILES
-339 RDSADNAMEEAL
+339 REAADEAMEDAL
-351 EQIDEDYAE
+351 EQIDEDYVE
-360 MTSIE
+360 MTSTE
-365 VRARIKE
+365 VKARIKE
-372 LNVKVPVLSR
+372 LNVKVPVLST
-382 KKDAAQKAEQEL
+382 KAVAAQKAESEL
-394 DDLETLLDESLDNE
+394 EDLDELLEESIDNE
-408 LKIKSLS
+408 LKIKALP
-415 TLTSKVSAAE
+415 TLTNKVAALE
-425 KKLEGAKKKVKEYR
+425 KKLEGGKKKVKEYR

-447 GLAAKKLKK
+447 GLAAKKLKT

-462 CGSAEHPNP
+462 CGSEEHPNP
-471 VKGQSGFDQDE
+471 VKGQSSFEQDE

-491 DVESE
+491 EVESE

-521 KATKKKLEKSASD
+521 KATKKKLEKSAAD

-541 YEEAQGELNDL
+541 YEDAQQELSDLND
-552 NEYLPHFSDYE
+552 YLQHFIDYE
-563 SAEKSRIA
+563 SAEKSKLA

-597 DEDALRAA
+597 DEDSLRAE
-605 VSTYTGRIKEINAL
+605 VSAYSGRIKEINAL

-629 ESAELEEKIATL
+629 ESAELGEKIRTL
-641 AEKVSALDA
+641 TEKVTALNE

-666 ESLRIAQTGI
+666 ESLNSAQAGI
-676 TTAMDEIA
+676 NAALDEIT
-684 ELRETGDPY
+684 ELRQTGDPY

-698 WVDGT
+698 WVDGK
-703 NPAGLSL
+703 NNAGLSL

-722 LEYASRHLRRMSN
+722 LEFASRHLRRMSN

-744 DRQGRAKK
+744 DRQGRAQK

-868 GKIAQV
+868 GNLA

>member
-49 VFSLYGVTAHEAATK
+49 VFALYGVTAHEAATK
-64 SGPAGQRVRRDYCEV
+64 SGPAGQRVRSDYCEV

-101 AAYDAPKKR
+101 AAYEAPKKS
-110 GEGTTPVNERAI
+110 GEGTTPVNAKAI
-122 LEFIDPPHDAINQV
+122 LEFIDPPHEAINQV
-136 REVSLRINEELRM
+136 KEVNLRIKEELRL

-172 TEKRREVLEKIFK
+172 TEKRREVLESIFK
-185 TFFYDKIKSQLDLR
+185 TFFYDKIKSQLDVR

-226 ESKGDLDFKRLEA
+226 DSKGELDFKRIEA
-239 LLNDKNEARDA
+239 LLNDKNETRDS
-250 QNLELQAAID
+250 QNVELQAAID

-266 EKQIQERDS
+266 EKQMQERDAA
-275 VEKFLNPLKAELAL
+275 EKVLNPLKAELAL
-289 LEDSQEKIKAKSDL
+289 LEDSQEKIKAKTDL
-303 SKELDGLNAR
+303 TTELEGLNSR
-313 ADEMALKESQ
+313 ADQMALKESQ

-330 SGLQTLLES
+330 SGLQTLIES
-339 RDSADNAMEEAL
+339 REAADEAMDDAL

-360 MTSIE
+360 MTSTE
-365 VRARIKE
+365 VKARIKE
-372 LNVKVPVLSR
+372 LNVKVPALST
-382 KKDAAQKAEQEL
+382 KAVAAQKAESEL
-394 DDLETLLDESLDNE
+394 DDLDVLLEESIDFE
-408 LKIKSLS
+408 VKIKALP
-415 TLTSKVSAAE
+415 TLINKVAAAE

-462 CGSAEHPNP
+462 CGSEEHPNP
-471 VKGQSGFDQDE
+471 VKGQSSFDQDE
-482 LDRLEQIVA
+482 LDRLEEIVA
-491 DVESE
+491 DIESDLSE
-496 LSEFRYELKDA
+496 LKYELKDA
-507 TTASKKKFK
+507 NSASKKKFK
-516 PSTEL
+516 PSAEL
-521 KATKKKLEKSASD
+521 KATKKKLEKSAAD

-541 YEEAQGELNDL
+541 YEDAQQELSDLNDCL
-552 NEYLPHFSDYE
+552 QHFIDYE
-563 SAEKSRIA
+563 SAEKSKLA

-577 SEMKRL
+577 SEIKRL

-597 DEDALRAA
+597 DEDSLRAE
-605 VSTYTGRIKEINAL
+605 VSSYTDRIKEINAL

-629 ESAELEEKIATL
+629 ESAELGEKIRALT
-641 AEKVSALDA
+641 EKVSALNE

-666 ESLRIAQTGI
+666 ESLNTAQVGI
-676 TTAMDEIA
+676 NAALDEIT
-684 ELRETGDPY
+684 ELRQTGDPY

-698 WVDGT
+698 WVDGKNT
-703 NPAGLSL
+703 AGLSL

-722 LEYASRHLRRMSN
+722 LEFASRHLRRMSN

-744 DRQGRAKK
+744 DKQGRAQK

-868 GKIAQV
+868 GNIG

>member
-64 SGPAGQRVRRDYCEV
+64 SGPAGQRVRSDYCEA

-101 AAYDAPKKR
+101 AAYEAPKKS
-110 GEGTTPVNERAI
+110 GEGTTPVNAKAI
-122 LEFIDPPHDAINQV
+122 LEFIDPPHEAINQV
-136 REVSLRINEELRM
+136 KEVNLRIKEELRL

-172 TEKRREVLEKIFK
+172 TEKRREVLESIFK
-185 TFFYDKIKSQLDLR
+185 TFFYDKIKGQLDVR

-226 ESKGDLDFKRLEA
+226 ESKGELDFKRLEA
-239 LLNDKNEARDA
+239 LLNDKNETRDA
-250 QNLELQAAID
+250 QNVELQGAID

-266 EKQIQERDS
+266 DKQMQERDAAER
-275 VEKFLNPLKAELAL
+275 VLNPMKAELAL
-289 LEDSQEKIKAKSDL
+289 LEDSQEKIKAKTDL
-303 SKELDGLNAR
+303 TTELEALNSR
-313 ADEMALKESQ
+313 ADQMALKESQ

-330 SGLQTLLES
+330 SGLQTILES
-339 RDSADNAMEEAL
+339 RETADEAMEDAL
-351 EQIDEDYAE
+351 EQIDEDYVE
-360 MTSIE
+360 MTSTE
-365 VRARIKE
+365 VKARIKE
-372 LNVKVPVLSR
+372 LNVKVPVLST
-382 KKDAAQKAEQEL
+382 KAVAAQKAESEL
-394 DDLETLLDESLDNE
+394 EDLDELLEESIDNE
-408 LKIKSLS
+408 LKIKALP
-415 TLTSKVSAAE
+415 TLTNKVAALE

-462 CGSAEHPNP
+462 CGSEEHPNP
-471 VKGQSGFDQDE
+471 VKGQSSFDQDE

-491 DVESE
+491 EIESE
-496 LSEFRYELKDA
+496 LSEFKYELKDA

-521 KATKKKLEKSASD
+521 KATKKKLEKSAAD

-541 YEEAQGELNDL
+541 YEDAQQELSDLND
-552 NEYLPHFSDYE
+552 YLQHFIDYE
-563 SAEKSRIA
+563 SAEKSKLA

-590 LLEILAI
+590 LIEILAI
-597 DEDALRAA
+597 DEDSLRAE
-605 VSTYTGRIKEINAL
+605 VSAYTGRIKEINAL

-629 ESAELEEKIATL
+629 ESAELGEKIRTL
-641 AEKVSALDA
+641 TEKVTALNE

-666 ESLRIAQTGI
+666 ESLNSAQAGI
-676 TTAMDEIA
+676 NAALDEIT
-684 ELRETGDPY
+684 ELRQTGDPY

-698 WVDGT
+698 WVDGKNT
-703 NPAGLSL
+703 AGLSL

-722 LEYASRHLRRMSN
+722 LEFASRHLRRMSN

-744 DRQGRAKK
+744 DRQGRAQK

-868 GKIAQV
+868 GNIG